1 MQAAAA
7 FARAAAANMGGL
19 VPQLESQL
27 LAMQAQ
33 VAAQAQA
40 QAQAALGGEP
50 AAGGDSLTLTLNP
63 TAAPGGGD
71 GTGPVPG
78 AAGEASGAGP
88 ASDSGGGSGGGG
100 QGATACG
107 EADGGGAGG
116 ASGCGACHTC
126 DHSACTK
133 GCSMRRDSLQQQRGV
148 QRLGS
153 STRWVPCRQCW
164 RMHSWEKW
172 ALHNCRLVT
181 ALMLAEANAP
191 LTCCCGFRLQ
201 AGPADSGG
209 TVGEAPGGTASNPE
223 RPSARA
229 PLKPRS
235 AFQSFCDAT
244 QAEVGL
250 RSPGPACRLPT
261 QYWLLSFLGGSML
274 ACVCM

>member
-116 ASGCGACHTC
+116 ASGCGACHAC
-126 DHSACTK
+126 GHSACTK
-133 GCSMRRDSLQQQRGV
+133 GCSMRRDSVQQQRGV
-148 QRLGS
+148 PRLGS

-164 RMHSWEKW
+164 RMHSWGNW
-172 ALHNCRLVT
+172 ALHNCGLLT
-181 ALMLAEANAP
+181 ALILAEAKCASNT
-191 LTCCCGFRLQ
+191 LLWVQ
-201 AGPADSGG
+201 AAGRPSRQRRNGRGG
-209 TVGEAPGGTASNPE
+209 PGGDCEHP
-223 RPSARA
+223 
-229 PLKPRS
+229 
-235 AFQSFCDAT
+235 
-244 QAEVGL
+244 
-250 RSPGPACRLPT
+250 
-261 QYWLLSFLGGSML
+261 
-274 ACVCM
+274 